1 MELLEQAVRSLQDGS
16 ELDLEESM
24 HGTEVNLRI
33 PALIPEDYLP
43 DVHAR
48 LVLYKRIASC
58 RSYSELKDLQVE
70 MIDRFGLL
78 AEPTKNLL
86 RQAELKLDAEKLGI
100 LKVDAGATSGS
111 FEFGKQTTV
120 DPLALVQLV
129 QKAPHIYRLEG
140 ANRLRFEL
148 KSSTPDD
155 KIEEVR
161 ELIKSLAKPAS

>member
-1 MELLEQAVRSLQDGS
+1 M
-16 ELDLEESM
+16 
-24 HGTEVNLRI
+24 
-33 PALIPEDYLP
+33 
-43 DVHAR
+43 
-48 LVLYKRIASC
+48 
-58 RSYSELKDLQVE
+58 
-70 MIDRFGLL
+70 
-78 AEPTKNLL
+78 
-86 RQAELKLDAEKLGI
+86 
-100 LKVDAGATSGS
+100 DAGATSGS